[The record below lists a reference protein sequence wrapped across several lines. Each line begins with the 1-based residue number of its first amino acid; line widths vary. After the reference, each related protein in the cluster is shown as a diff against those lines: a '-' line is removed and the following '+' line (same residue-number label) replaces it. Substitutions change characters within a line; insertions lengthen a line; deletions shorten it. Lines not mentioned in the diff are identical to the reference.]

1 MLLKNSNFCVM
12 KKKSVVYPVAF
23 VAYVLLSLLLY
34 WVWQGEI
41 TSRMLIGTCIIGV
54 VILLLSEISIRV
66 LGKKLKHSERNVEN
80 VPAKTRIMQ
89 CVLRNAL
96 MYAAIVG
103 YEYRIDEDL
112 AEIYLVSGVRY
123 RIRRLEASF
132 RVLGPARVNYIPVS
146 VVDCEQRSGISGSAV
161 VGVFY
166 KISVRNVIG
175 GEYVGDA
182 PVQVL
187 VTDGRKELV
196 SVIFYQVTH
205 DVFPVETTCI
215 QGVRDYED
223 GGNVQELPRTP
234 ALMSDVAQIASG
246 LVELHQP
253 MISGCR
259 GGYYVSSVLCLRDSI
274 DAASYNAFFRVF
286 QGEHVYF

>member
-103 YEYRIDEDL
+103 TVLIF
-112 AEIYLVSGVRY
+112 YLVFDIAVTTDKVWSVMIVGLAVLLGYSLNDYYAY
-123 RIRRLEASF
+123 RR
-132 RVLGPARVNYIPVS
+132 
-146 VVDCEQRSGISGSAV
+146 
-161 VGVFY
+161 
-166 KISVRNVIG
+166 
-175 GEYVGDA
+175 
-182 PVQVL
+182 
-187 VTDGRKELV
+187 
-196 SVIFYQVTH
+196 
-205 DVFPVETTCI
+205 
-215 QGVRDYED
+215 
-223 GGNVQELPRTP
+223 
-234 ALMSDVAQIASG
+234 
-246 LVELHQP
+246 
-253 MISGCR
+253 
-259 GGYYVSSVLCLRDSI
+259 
-274 DAASYNAFFRVF
+274 
-286 QGEHVYF
+286 